1 MKLKIAIITLL
12 ITTSASVNAKWIDLI
27 CEPQL
32 FGGYLFYPPSSHK
45 QYKCTADRIDK
56 KFSSDPFQAAF
67 QDCYT
72 WLIGFDSDGDN
83 AEVESFVIKTLT
95 YELKKSSSHYNLTN
109 SDSALNTEFTIRV
122 NRETLKYEWKI
133 INNFGV
139 DSNIGQCRL
148 SSKKN
153 II

>member
-1 MKLKIAIITLL
+1 M

-32 FGGYLFYPPSSHK
+32 FGGYFFYPPSLSHK

-109 SDSALNTEFTIRV
+109 SDSVVNTEFTIRV
-122 NRETLKYEWKI
+122 DWEI
-133 INNFGV
+133 V
-139 DSNIGQCRL
+139 
-148 SSKKN
+148 
-153 II
+153 